1 MRLVVIVT
9 FALCLWVTWYGLGG
23 KSFDGILLALSIIA
37 AAAGTE
43 IVVRRLRESAR
54 ED

>member
-9 FALCLWVTWYGLGG
+9 FALSLWITWYALGG

-37 AAAGTE
+37 AAAGVE
-43 IVVRRLRESAR
+43 IVARRIRESAR